1 MDQILKFIREKIRH
15 FNKNLN
21 FSAETPDTLVYPNY
35 PSYDDIDYP
44 NEYPTEEHDVCSG
57 MVEKHNLCDL
67 SDFPIEPLAQIEE
80 FKNVDEHNFCC
91 NMHGYV
97 AVDEC
102 EVFALFYSPR
112 MFRIS

>member
-1 MDQILKFIREKIRH
+1 
-15 FNKNLN
+15 
-21 FSAETPDTLVYPNY
+21 
-35 PSYDDIDYP
+35 
-44 NEYPTEEHDVCSG
+44 

-80 FKNVDEHNFCC
+80 FKNVDRQSFCC

-102 EVFALFYSPR
+102 EVFVLLNSYKTFQSYVLM
-112 MFRIS
+112 MFHFMDLA

>member
-1 MDQILKFIREKIRH
+1 MDQTLKLLEKIRH

-21 FSAETPDTLVYPNY
+21 FSAETPDTLVYPND
-35 PSYDDIDYP
+35 PSYDYIDYP

-80 FKNVDEHNFCC
+80 FKSVDEHNFCC